1 MTPRSRKPVM
11 LIGASLGSSDQRNYQ
26 NSFSSLRE
34 EDEES
39 SQLHSLDSQEQR
51 TLYRSKSAGNIT
63 ELNVDDHLCQ
73 PNISNRRNS
82 LSDPE
87 SLTLPFR

>member
-39 SQLHSLDSQEQR
+39 SQLQSQESEEQR
-51 TLYRSKSAGNIT
+51 SLYRSKSAGNIT
-63 ELNVDDHLCQ
+63 VLSGD
-73 PNISNRRNS
+73 NISNLNTTIRRNS
-82 LSDPE
+82 VSDPE
-87 SLTLPFR
+87 TLTLPFR

>member
-11 LIGASLGSSDQRNYQ
+11 LIGASLGSSDQRNYK

-39 SQLHSLDSQEQR
+39 SQLHSLDTQEQR
-51 TLYRSKSAGNIT
+51 SMYRSKSDGNIT
-63 ELNVDDHLCQ
+63 ELNGDNICHL
-73 PNISNRRNS
+73 NMTNRRNS
-82 LSDPE
+82 SSAPE

>member
-11 LIGASLGSSDQRNYQ
+11 LIGALGSSDQRNYQ

-51 TLYRSKSAGNIT
+51 SLYRSKSAGNIT
-63 ELNVDDHLCQ
+63 ELNAD
-73 PNISNRRNS
+73 NIADLNVTNRRNS
-82 LSDPE
+82 ISDPE
-87 SLTLPFR
+87 SLTVPFR

>member
-51 TLYRSKSAGNIT
+51 SLYRSKSAGNIT
-63 ELNVDDHLCQ
+63 ELNADNLCQ
-73 PNISNRRNS
+73 LNQSNRRNS